1 MHLGSQQNRGEGAG
15 TPPAAPA
22 PPSPTG
28 PPEGARATR
37 EPSRTPHRPQGLRFT
52 RGVAR
57 RCSSS
62 ASGKRRAARDQ
73 NHSVVKSRFA
83 VLQIL
88 PTPTPA
94 APHDLR
100 RPLISA
106 LRSRSSLLKMSRS
119 RRLHAAC
126 GLCRLTSHYYV
137 SYEKKY
143 LRDVTH

>member
-1 MHLGSQQNRGEGAG
+1 MRRLPLRPLHPRHRRARQRGR
-15 TPPAAPA
+15 
-22 PPSPTG
+22 G
-28 PPEGARATR
+28 PHANLRGRLIVPKVC
-37 EPSRTPHRPQGLRFT
+37 GLREESL
-52 RGVAR
+52 GVAR
-57 RCSSS
+57 PVLP
-62 ASGKRRAARDQ
+62 ANVERRATKI
-73 NHSVVKSRFA
+73 SVVKSRFA

-143 LRDVTH
+143 LRDVTY